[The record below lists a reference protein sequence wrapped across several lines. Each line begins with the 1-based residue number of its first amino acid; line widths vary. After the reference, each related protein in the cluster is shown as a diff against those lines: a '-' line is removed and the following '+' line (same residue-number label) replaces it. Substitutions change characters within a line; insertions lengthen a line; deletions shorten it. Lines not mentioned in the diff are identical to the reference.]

1 MSSPRIGVLAVQG
14 AFAEHA
20 ARLRNLGCSVVELRQ
35 QDDVRQHLDGLVLP
49 GGESTAQTKLLR
61 DLGMMEPLRQLIQ
74 EGLPT
79 LGTCAGLI
87 LLAENVE
94 STGDGRVPGGTV
106 AAADLVDA
114 GEPDGDT
121 IGFACSALGDQR
133 RPDPVV
139 GFRTLPVTVRRNG
152 YGRQLGSFT
161 ATAPLHV
168 KHAGGVSRGANNTSE
183 ETAAEDPIIPLTFI
197 RAPRIIATA
206 PKVETLVQLNGEPVA
221 VRYRNQIACCFHP
234 ELDADNAIYQLLLSL

>member
-49 GGESTAQTKLLR
+49 GGESTAQAKLLR
-61 DLGMMEPLRQLIQ
+61 DLGMMEPMRRLIR

-94 STGDGRVPGGTV
+94 STGDGRVPGDMPPG
-106 AAADLVDA
+106 ANSADA
-114 GEPDGDT
+114 GEADESAA
-121 IGFACSALGDQR
+121 GFVRPATGDQR
-133 RPDPVV
+133 RPASVV

-161 ATAPLHV
+161 AKAPLHV
-168 KHAGGVSRGANNTSE
+168 KHAEGVAPTTKNASE

-206 PKVETLVQLNGEPVA
+206 PEVETLVQLNGEPVA
-221 VRYRNQIACCFHP
+221 VRHRNQIACCFHP
-234 ELDADNAIYQLLLSL
+234 ELDADNSICQLLLSL